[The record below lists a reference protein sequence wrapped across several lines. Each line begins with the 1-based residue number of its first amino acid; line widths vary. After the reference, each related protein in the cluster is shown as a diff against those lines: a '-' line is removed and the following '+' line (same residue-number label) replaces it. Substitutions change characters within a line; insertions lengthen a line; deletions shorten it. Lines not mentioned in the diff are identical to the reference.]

1 LVYPVYKGT
10 YEREIVGGRPDK
22 PEKEPIAYRDWIIQ
36 FSKDLKRSI
45 DYLESRPDIDDERIA
60 YYGLSWGA
68 WLGPI
73 MMAVEERIELGVLVA
88 GGLPPWKLDPA
99 ADPINFAPHVRV
111 PVLTIAGKQDYMFPV
126 ETSARPMH
134 DFLGSADADKELKIY
149 DVGHGGLSGQI
160 RGDVLGWLDRYFG
173 PFD

>member
-1 LVYPVYKGT
+1 
-10 YEREIVGGRPDK
+10 
-22 PEKEPIAYRDWIIQ
+22 
-36 FSKDLKRSI
+36 
-45 DYLESRPDIDDERIA
+45 
-60 YYGLSWGA
+60 
-68 WLGPI
+68 
-73 MMAVEERIELGVLVA
+73 MMAVEERIELGILVA

-173 PFD
+173 PVD